1 MKNTFISES
10 YFAGADQQ
18 VNNAIIEAVNRTVF
32 VYNKHKTSPIPDWDI
47 DDITQEAFKNA
58 FRSLKSFD
66 SSKSSIEAWA
76 SKIALNCIR
85 DYWNDRA
92 EREAWNVSKTTCSD
106 HESYDDEEMDYLQ
119 RPNIK
124 DNTSLDT
131 IHADSDPLTD
141 MLCIEQL
148 DWLYDHIDRLPAKS
162 KFIIEQSLERKKPR
176 QVATMLG
183 CTSNP
188 VSIILHRAILALKKM
203 AEDEHYPAA

>member
-1 MKNTFISES
+1 
-10 YFAGADQQ
+10 
-18 VNNAIIEAVNRTVF
+18 
-32 VYNKHKTSPIPDWDI
+32 
-47 DDITQEAFKNA
+47 
-58 FRSLKSFD
+58 
-66 SSKSSIEAWA
+66 
-76 SKIALNCIR
+76 
-85 DYWNDRA
+85 
-92 EREAWNVSKTTCSD
+92 
-106 HESYDDEEMDYLQ
+106 MDYLQ

-176 QVATMLG
+176 QVGTMLG
-183 CTSNP
+183 CTSNA